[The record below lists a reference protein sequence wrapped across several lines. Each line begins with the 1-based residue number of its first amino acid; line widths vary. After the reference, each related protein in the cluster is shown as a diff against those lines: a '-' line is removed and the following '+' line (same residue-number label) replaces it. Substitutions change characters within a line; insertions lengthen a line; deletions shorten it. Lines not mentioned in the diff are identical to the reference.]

1 MPSPFLRLFL
11 GQPRTRQQ
19 HFDALDGLRGMAV
32 LIVIAS
38 HLSLLGLGLVP
49 GLPLGG
55 IGKSG
60 VYLFFVL
67 SAFLLTRVLLERSPA
82 QIADARLWASYALRR
97 ILRIWPL
104 YLTVL
109 VLSWGLTR
117 AGFESWHYQL
127 DTEEL
132 RRHLALQEGKSV
144 LWSIPVE
151 FKFYLWL
158 PLMALLLSW
167 LAHRR
172 WPLAMQAAIASAI
185 VCAATWFWPPAD
197 AAVNDTHLGPYLAL
211 FLCGGIA
218 AGVDR
223 ALRELAP
230 ARGQATWGAI
240 GVLALLAVAATIP
253 EVWARATGTAV
264 NQRLNHHWI
273 PFFGVAWGVLLL
285 AVLHGPRWL
294 RAPFAWA
301 PMRLVGVVS
310 FSAYLWHMPV
320 LFALRAAGIGA
331 WPAAGWW
338 VLAAAMLAAMASFV
352 LVERPWREVRLPA
365 DGRIAML
372 FRGGEKRGIR

>member
-1 MPSPFLRLFL
+1 MPHPLLRLFL
-11 GQPRTRQQ
+11 GQPRSRQQ

-82 QIADARLWASYALRR
+82 QFADARLWASYALRR
-97 ILRIWPL
+97 VLRIWPL
-104 YLTVL
+104 YLTIL
-109 VLSWGLTR
+109 LLGWALTR
-117 AGFESWHYQL
+117 AGFGEWLYPL
-127 DTEEL
+127 DDGEL
-132 RRHLALQEGKSV
+132 LRHLALREGKSV

-167 LAHRR
+167 MAHRR
-172 WPLAMQAAIASAI
+172 WPLYAQAAVAVAA
-185 VCAATWFWPPAD
+185 VGLATWCWPPAQT
-197 AAVNDTHLGPYLAL
+197 AVNDTRLGPYVAL

-218 AGVDR
+218 AAADR
-223 ALRELAP
+223 VVRGRAP
-230 ARGQATWGAI
+230 APRTWGWV
-240 GVLALLAVAATIP
+240 GVLALLAVAVTIP
-253 EVWARATGTAV
+253 EVWARITGSPV
-264 NQRLNHHWI
+264 DLRLSHHWI
-273 PFFGVAWGVLLL
+273 PFFGLAWAALLL
-285 AVLHGPRWL
+285 AALHGPRWL

-301 PMRLVGVVS
+301 PMRVVGVVS

-320 LFALRAAGIGA
+320 IHASKAAGIDG

-338 VLAAAMLAAMASFV
+338 VLAASMLAAMASFL

-365 DGRIAML
+365 DGRIAAT
-372 FRGGEKRGIR
+372 FPKRSKT